1 MEDQAASLLATLKRP
16 TVPIDQKIKLFND
29 LKSAIKHLRVP
40 EGAQINIFECLRL
53 AIASQASSTL
63 VSTGLSTLSHYIKRL
78 GLQSQTSIIA
88 AQSKQLLPVLQDRL
102 ADPREGNRI
111 AAQQALSDLWPYNHA
126 GVEGVIREGALGG
139 TNSKAKEHAMQW
151 VVKMH
156 ATESLPF
163 KSFVPYLVANL
174 EDSDGA
180 VRETAKSAVVE
191 LFRNAPDRAKNDL
204 KKQLSSHN
212 VRKTIANYIVANL
225 GLPGSVEVDLKA
237 STASAAPAPA
247 ESEADAHA
255 PPPEALTMDP
265 MYVYTQ
271 RELDEMFRD
280 MLPHFEGRETEHNW
294 LARDRN
300 VTKLRR
306 LLKGNAPTEYLQT
319 FVPGIKSL
327 LDGIIK
333 VATSLRTTM
342 STNGCQL
349 VQELAKTL
357 GPAID
362 HMVEILLQTF
372 IKMSANTKSIAAQNG
387 FQTVDTIFAHT
398 TYTPRMMQHVG
409 FAVADKNVQ
418 VRSCAAG
425 WIKTLCQKNTTHK
438 AQFEH
443 NGGLDAAITLIKK
456 GLGDAN
462 PKVKEGFRSTYW
474 AFAKIWPDK
483 GESIME
489 TLDPKQ
495 QSALQRD
502 PNNPNA
508 AAAGST
514 KGTMGRLKSQPSRS
528 SLRDAI
534 AAQRAAARKIDRP
547 NSAQSTFSPVKSMS
561 AAGDRHPAGSLAKS
575 TNSRPPSS
583 FSTSRGPGSQA
594 PSSTNAGGTLTS
606 KPRRPR
612 MVPRPQT
619 ADPYAARN
627 KDAQAAT
634 PDMSPS
640 NSPEKSTT
648 ARKYNTMKG
657 VSRPRAPT
665 GSRESPAM
673 SPVRSKSRLEAP
685 GHRKTPSVESP
696 PSSPSKPEDFTMVVP
711 MGQRMDEVK
720 AIENAANESNAEDT
734 FTMVIPKVALSQSE
748 NVRPAQVSS
757 PQALASRPLSD
768 ALDIS
773 SPQISALTQGSKS
786 SILKSPE
793 RSQTPANG
801 EEVKVF
807 EDPFV
812 ENDGTAPQ
820 PSTDDKPVLEE
831 VPVNEQN
838 RIADADVS
846 QANGESQKT
855 AEANGQE
862 VVQDRAEVLR
872 TRRLLSSGIERIKAK
887 SLDAHGFRRLQ
898 EVVKGNLDI
907 WGERDERFGELV
919 LAMLEY
925 LEAPTDPKTPSI
937 KAMNLKTQVLSTIR
951 AMISLHRKKA
961 APYNAR
967 ALCSVIS
974 ARAQWGPASHITV
987 EIEKTADEIVRN
999 GDAAVCIGAL
1009 SDLLES
1015 LARDTPSSSSPAS
1028 PASPVSPDAAAPNA
1042 NRSTTLALHTVS
1054 TILTSAPGKAATLTE
1069 EQARRLG
1076 RLAVSFLTSLDPD
1089 VRRADMEFCV
1099 ALYERLSGADGEE
1112 TPEDKDKEKGSA
1124 FWRALAG
1131 ADAGHVNLIT
1141 YYLARKVRS

>member
-1 MEDQAASLLATLKRP
+1 MEDQATSLLATLKRP
-16 TVPIDQKIKLFND
+16 TVTIDQKIKLFNE
-29 LKSAIKHLRVP
+29 LKSSIKHLRVP
-40 EGAQINIFECLRL
+40 EGAQINIFECVRL

-63 VSTGLSTLSHYIKRL
+63 VSTGLSTLSHLIKRL
-78 GLQSQTSIIA
+78 SLQSQTSIIA

-102 ADPREGNRI
+102 ADSRESHRI
-111 AAQQALSDLWPYNHA
+111 AAQQALSELWPYNHA
-126 GVEGVIREGALGG
+126 GVESIIREGALGG

-204 KKQLSSHN
+204 KKQLSSNN
-212 VRKTIANYIVANL
+212 VRKTIANYIIANL

-237 STASAAPAPA
+237 STASAVPEPEA
-247 ESEADAHA
+247 EAHA
-255 PPPEALTMDP
+255 PPPEVMTMDP

-271 RELDEMFRD
+271 REVDDMFRD
-280 MLPHFEGRETEHNW
+280 MLPCFEGRETEHNW

-357 GPAID
+357 GPSID

-372 IKMSANTKSIAAQNG
+372 IKMSANTKTIAAQNG
-387 FQTVDTIFAHT
+387 FVTVDTIFAHT
-398 TYTPRMMQHVG
+398 TYTARMMQHVG

-418 VRSCAAG
+418 VRSAAAG
-425 WIKTLCQKNTTHK
+425 WTKTLCQKNATHK

-443 NGGLDAAITLIKK
+443 NGGLDSAINMIKK

-462 PKVKEGFRSTYW
+462 PKVKENFRATYW

-483 GESIME
+483 GEAIME

-508 AAAGST
+508 AAASNS
-514 KGTMGRLKSQPSRS
+514 KGTLSKLKSQPSRS

-534 AAQRAAARKIDRP
+534 AAQRAAARKIERP
-547 NSAQSTFSPVKSMS
+547 NSAQSTFSPVKSIS
-561 AAGDRHPAGSLAKS
+561 AAGERHPAGSLAKS

-583 FSTSRGPGSQA
+583 FSSSRGPASQA
-594 PSSTNAGGTLTS
+594 PSSTNAGGTLSS

-627 KDAQAAT
+627 KGAQAAT

-648 ARKYNTMKG
+648 AKKYHTMKG

-665 GSRESPAM
+665 GSRDSPAM
-673 SPVRSKSRLEAP
+673 SPVRSKSGLEAP
-685 GHRKTPSVESP
+685 GHRKTASVESP
-696 PSSPSKPEDFTMVVP
+696 PTSPSKVEDFTMVVP
-711 MGQRMDEVK
+711 MGQRFDEAK
-720 AIENAANESNAEDT
+720 ATENVASDTNGEDT

-748 NVRPAQVSS
+748 NVRPAQVNS
-757 PQALASRPLSD
+757 PQASTSRPLSD

-773 SPQISALTQGSKS
+773 SPHLSALAQGGKS
-786 SILKSPE
+786 PIPE

-820 PSTDDKPVLEE
+820 PSADDKPVLEE

-838 RIADADVS
+838 RIAEADVS

-872 TRRLLSSGIERIKAK
+872 TRRLLASGIERIKAK

-907 WGERDERFGELV
+907 WGEQDERFGELV
-919 LAMLEY
+919 LAMFEY

-937 KAMNLKTQVLSTIR
+937 KAQNLKTQVLSTIR
-951 AMISLHRKKA
+951 AMMSLHRKKA
-961 APYNAR
+961 APYYAR

-974 ARAQWGPASHITV
+974 ARAQWDSASHITV

-1015 LARDTPSSSSPAS
+1015 LARDAPTASSPATS
-1028 PASPVSPDAAAPNA
+1028 PTSPDAAAAPNSS
-1042 NRSTTLALHTVS
+1042 RSTTLALHTLS
-1054 TILTSAPGKAATLTE
+1054 TLLTSPPGKAAALPDDH
-1069 EQARRLG
+1069 ARRLG
-1076 RLAVSFLTSLDPD
+1076 RLAVSLLTSLDPD

-1099 ALYERLSGADGEE
+1099 ALYERLSGAEE
-1112 TPEDKDKEKGSA
+1112 EAANTPEEVGKDKGGA

-1141 YYLARKVRS
+1141 YYLARRVRS